1 VAFTALKISPGPE
14 ETMRANGTSQ
24 HSHKDLVKEINALKI
39 QLKKLS
45 SALETEA
52 NDGVSRAMGAIET
65 KSKEAIDDA
74 IAAAQGF
81 IDDYADTARDAAAAL
96 GKKSAQMREA
106 ATDSLVE
113 AVETRPLTTLAA
125 LLGLGFLAGYLCRRT

>member
-1 VAFTALKISPGPE
+1 
-14 ETMRANGTSQ
+14 MRANGTSQ
-24 HSHKDLVKEINALKI
+24 HSHKDLVKEINALKV

-52 NDGVSRAMGAIET
+52 NDGVSRAMGVIEA

-74 IAAAQGF
+74 IAAAQEF

-96 GKKSAQMREA
+96 GKKSAQIREA
-106 ATDSLVE
+106 ATGSLVE

-125 LLGLGFLAGYLCRRT
+125 LLGLGFLAGYLCRRP